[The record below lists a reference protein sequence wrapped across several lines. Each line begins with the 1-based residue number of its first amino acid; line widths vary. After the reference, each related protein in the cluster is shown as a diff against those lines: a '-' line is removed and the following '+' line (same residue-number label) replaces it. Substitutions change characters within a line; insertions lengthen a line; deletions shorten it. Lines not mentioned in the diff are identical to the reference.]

1 LIRQIP
7 GRAGQGIPGISING
21 AETAVSAKGSLCVAE
36 RGIGVDFFI
45 PFGGQALNAVD
56 AKGRVSLPADL
67 RTTVERRAALAKE
80 NGLPVD
86 DKVLHIA
93 EDEELP
99 CLVGFDETEQ
109 FNLARRLAELRAAD
123 PGGGSRKSLVR
134 RDRGT
139 ETFAP
144 AQRVVFDKA
153 GRMVLPGFLRDFAE
167 IGDFAFFTGNGDNFD
182 IWSPMRAHAHFTAI
196 GEPRLVR
203 ILEYLCKEKGVEL

>member
-1 LIRQIP
+1 M
-7 GRAGQGIPGISING
+7 
-21 AETAVSAKGSLCVAE
+21 
-36 RGIGVDFFI
+36 DFFI

-67 RTTVERRAALAKE
+67 RTTVERRAALGRD

-109 FNLARRLAELRAAD
+109 FNLARRLQELRAAD
-123 PGGGSRKSLVR
+123 PVSSGRKSLVR

-153 GRMVLPGFLRDFAE
+153 GRMVLPSFLRDFAD

-182 IWSPMRAHAHFTAI
+182 IWSPRRAHAHFTAI
-196 GEPRLVR
+196 GEGRLVR
-203 ILEYLCKEKGVEL
+203 ILDYLCKEKGLKL